1 MKRNNKIKMKN
12 NILRSVKI
20 PSKNMAIKMRE
31 LIKVLDSA
39 DIMSFYSYLP
49 GNFYKYSFEKILYMF
64 DIFFPKIRDVPKSL
78 KYTDSGIYLLD
89 GEGFDFKVIL
99 TDRIYIFFHMNQKA
113 NSSEYNYFEVFFDN
127 MNIENTKCSF
137 IGFHDLLYQF
147 KAVCEH
153 ITLYDLYSQFVK
165 KRYSISIKI
174 DALKMKH
181 MIVAEK
187 SEIYSILPE
196 SGCIYYYNG
205 LFRILTDA
213 FPHILHLNKIHE
225 TKNNLNFPVVV
236 MKEDILL
243 SNLMKIHISISLK
256 NDFVLSFRKNRHT
269 TEYNKIE
276 YYENNVLKD
285 YRIFWFKEDFE
296 HYFLEICQ
304 EYNLSELYKVNLF
317 NYFNIDIHNIDIH
330 NIDKKETPK
339 RTRKRVR
346 FV

>member
-1 MKRNNKIKMKN
+1 MKN

-20 PSKNMAIKMRE
+20 PSKKQSYKMRE
-31 LIKVLDSA
+31 LIKVLDST
-39 DIMSFYSYLP
+39 DITSFYSYLP

-78 KYTDSGIYLLD
+78 KYKDSGIYLLC

-99 TDRIYIFFHMNQKA
+99 TDRIYIFFHMNQKE
-113 NSSEYNYFEVFFDN
+113 NNSEYNYFEVFFDN

-147 KAVCEH
+147 KAIYEH

-165 KRYSISIKI
+165 NKYSMNIKL

-181 MIVAEK
+181 MIVIEK

-196 SGCIYYYNG
+196 SGCIYYYTG
-205 LFRILTDA
+205 LFRILSDA
-213 FPHILHLNKIHE
+213 FPHILQLNLIHE
-225 TKNNLNFPVVV
+225 TKTNLNFPVVV
-236 MKEDILL
+236 MKEDDLL

-276 YYENNVLKD
+276 YYENNSLKD
-285 YRIFWFKEDFE
+285 FCIFWFEEDFE
-296 HYFLEICQ
+296 HYFMELCRK
-304 EYNLSELYKVNLF
+304 YKLFELYKVNLF

-330 NIDKKETPK
+330 NIDKKPTPK